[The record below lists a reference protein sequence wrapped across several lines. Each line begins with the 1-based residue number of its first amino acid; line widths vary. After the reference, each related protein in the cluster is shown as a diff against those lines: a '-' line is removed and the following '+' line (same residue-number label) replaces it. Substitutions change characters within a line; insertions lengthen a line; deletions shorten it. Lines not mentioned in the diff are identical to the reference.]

1 MIDVPLNSKH
11 SHTHAGKHITSIQT
25 FSNQKCLK
33 DDFIFDHL
41 QVINN
46 TQNFKFYILRILEI
60 KLDFLF
66 KTYYYHKTSIEK
78 IFNLFIT

>member
-11 SHTHAGKHITSIQT
+11 SHTHTGKHITSIQT

-46 TQNFKFYILRILEI
+46 TQNFQVLY
-60 KLDFLF
+60 F
-66 KTYYYHKTSIEK
+66 KNIRNK
-78 IFNLFIT
+78 IRFFI